1 MKHYEPKDVRN
12 VGLLSH
18 GGAGKTSLAE
28 AFLFNAK
35 VSTRL
40 GKVDEGNSNF
50 DFEPEEVK
58 RKATINTAFGIV
70 EWKKTRITLIDPPG
84 DNNFFADTRNAAM
97 AMDAG
102 IVVVSAVD
110 GVEVG
115 TERVWD
121 LLNERDLP
129 RAVFINKLDRE
140 RADFAK
146 TMADIK
152 DSLNPS
158 VVALTLPIGAE
169 AGFKGVV
176 NLLTKKALL
185 FQKDGSGSFTE
196 GAIPADMQDE
206 VEEAWT
212 NLVEGIAE
220 TDESLMNSYLENG
233 TLTAEE
239 MAGGIAKAMAA
250 GNFIPVL
257 CGTAVTNV
265 GVQPLMDLV
274 ADAFPNPLVRG
285 KVHGQS
291 LDGAEELTRDTT
303 PDAPFSAFVFKTIV
317 DPFAG
322 RLTIF
327 RVMSGKIT
335 SEGTMFNSA
344 LKGKESYNR
353 LFMLQ
358 GKKTESISGAQVGDI
373 VAIAKFKEAKTGHT
387 FCDAANPIVFA
398 GLPQA
403 PPSISFAI
411 KPRTQ
416 GDEDKVAMAVNRLLE
431 EDPLLQ
437 VTRDEETKEI
447 VLQGSGQVHIEVLVE
462 RMKRVFNVDVDLSLP
477 KVPYRETIK
486 AKVANV
492 EGKHKKQTGG
502 RGQFA
507 VCYIDMEPLPRGSG
521 FVFENDIFGGSIPK
535 QWVPAVEKGI
545 VDALPKG
552 PLAGYPVVDFKVR
565 LFDGKFHAVDSSEM
579 AFKIAGSLAFKAA
592 MEQARPTLL
601 EPVMTVEIV
610 VPEESMGDI
619 MGDVNSRR
627 GRILGMES
635 KGKNQVIKAH
645 IPLAEMLRYAPDLRS
660 MTGGRGTFTMEMSH
674 YEEVPAMNQEK
685 IIEEAK
691 ARQAKAE

>member
-18 GGAGKTSLAE
+18 GGAGKTSLGE

-40 GKVDEGNSNF
+40 CKVDEGNSNF
-50 DFEPEEVK
+50 DFEPEETK

-140 RADFAK
+140 RADFAR
-146 TMADIK
+146 TLADVK
-152 DSLNPS
+152 ENLNPS

-169 AGFKGVV
+169 AGFKGIV
-176 NLLTKKALL
+176 NLLTKKALV
-185 FQKDGSGSFTE
+185 FQKDGSGAFSE
-196 GAIPADMQDE
+196 AEIPADMKDE

-212 NLVEGIAE
+212 NLIEGIAE
-220 TDESLMNSYLENG
+220 TDEALMNSYLENG
-233 TLTAEE
+233 ALSGEE

-257 CGTAVTNV
+257 CGTAVNNV

-285 KVHGQS
+285 EVHGKS
-291 LDGAEELTRDTT
+291 LDGAEELTRQTT

-335 SEGTMFNSA
+335 SEGTMFNST
-344 LKGKESYNR
+344 LKSKESYNR
-353 LFMLQ
+353 LFLLQ
-358 GKKTESISGAQVGDI
+358 GKKTESISAAQVGDI
-373 VAIAKFKEAKTGHT
+373 VAIAKFKEAKTAHT
-387 FCDAANPIVFA
+387 FCDAANPIVYA

-403 PPSISFAI
+403 PPSIAFAI

-416 GDEDKVAMAVNRLLE
+416 GDEDKVALAVNRLLE

-486 AKVANV
+486 AKVTNV

-545 VDALPKG
+545 ADALPKG

-592 MEQARPTLL
+592 MEQAKPTLL

-610 VPEESMGDI
+610 VPEEYMGDI

-627 GRILGMES
+627 GRILGMEP

-691 ARQAKAE
+691 AAREE